1 MTFRG
6 ASAEALRRLGGELDS
21 ALGGGADAASV
32 GSSLFSVAQVLR
44 TEPSLRRVAT
54 DVSVA
59 TAAKQGLVREIF
71 EGKVDPAALGVVS
84 AAVGQRWTAT
94 RDLADVLEHLGVV
107 AVVRS
112 ADADSARLSDELF
125 GFGRI
130 VADNPSL
137 RDALA
142 DPARPVGDKA
152 QLLHRLLDGKALPA
166 TVTLAEQALAGSYR
180 TVGVAL
186 RAFQQVAADV
196 HDQKVATVRV
206 ARTAQRGRAEPAR
219 RRPVPTLRARRAPQ
233 RHRRPARHRRHPGRD
248 RRRRH
253 RRHGAQQARRRPTQA
268 GRLTGRPPTNALPQ
282 TTVRNEQ

>member
-6 ASAEALRRLGGELDS
+6 ASAGALGSLDGELGS
-21 ALGGGADAASV
+21 ALDGGADAAAV

-44 TEPSLRRVAT
+44 AEPSLRRIAT

-59 TAAKQGLVREIF
+59 TAAKQGLLREVF

-84 AAVGQRWTAT
+84 AAVGHRWTAT

-125 GFGRI
+125 EFGRI
-130 VADNPSL
+130 VGDSASL
-137 RDALA
+137 RDALS
-142 DPARPVGDKA
+142 DPARSVDDKA
-152 QLLHRLLDGKALPA
+152 QLLHGLLDGKALPA

-186 RAFQQVAADV
+186 QAFQQVAADV
-196 HDQKVATVRV
+196 NDQKVATVRV
-206 ARTAQRGRAEPAR
+206 ARTLSESEQSRLADALSRRYERDVHLNVIIDPHVIGGIRVEIGDDVIDGTVLSRLDEAR
-219 RRPVPTLRARRAPQ
+219 RKL
-233 RHRRPARHRRHPGRD
+233 
-248 RRRRH
+248 
-253 RRHGAQQARRRPTQA
+253 A
-268 GRLTGRPPTNALPQ
+268 G
-282 TTVRNEQ
+282 